1 MIKKKL
7 QPTAL
12 ALTCALI
19 GAVGYKPA
27 QAATTAC
34 TIGSSSGQLTFGAY
48 DTGLSNRVLS
58 ADCATLDDSFDD
70 EQSWA
75 NQAAFVSHVSRVS
88 FDLQKAGKLTA
99 VERVKLLAAAQ
110 ASGVG
115 STLKVKLIGFND
127 FHGSVEASGSNP
139 GVARFATKV
148 AELKAANP
156 LHAVVSAGD
165 MIGASPLVSA
175 LFHDEPTI
183 EAMNRIGIDF
193 NAVGNHEF
201 DEGKAEILRMQHGGN
216 HPTDVFSGKG
226 LPADLNT
233 EGQFKGAQ
241 FGFLAANVQDT
252 TTGQTVLPGVGIKDF
267 LGHKVAFVGM
277 TLESTPTIVSP
288 AGVAGLSF
296 KDEADT
302 VNALIPQLKAQ
313 GIEAVVVLVH
323 EGGAIVSGG
332 ANGCTGVSGAIVD
345 IVKRLDPA
353 VDLVVSGHT
362 HQAYNCLLPN
372 KANANVRVTS
382 AGQYGRMVT
391 DIDLLLDTRTHDVRS
406 VVANNISIPNSSA
419 VAESEPLK
427 AVVEHYKAEALVP
440 ASRVIGRIT
449 ATLSRETTAAGES
462 SLGDVIAD
470 AQLDATDDPGF
481 GDAVVALMNAGGIRA
496 DMPYSAPGKSNGQ
509 VTYGEAFTVQPFGN
523 AMVTMTLSGADLKLA
538 LEQQF
543 TGCTQGYP
551 ADAPAAGQPFAR
563 ILQVSSSLRYA
574 YSASAPACNKV
585 DAASLR
591 INGVVVDPAASYRIT
606 VNSFLADGGDQ
617 FYALRNGTNRLGGAV
632 DTDAFEAYLSAN
644 PAGVAPGA
652 RNRITL
658 LP

>member
-1 MIKKKL
+1 MIDKKL
-7 QPTAL
+7 HPTAL

-19 GAVGYKPA
+19 GALGWQSA
-27 QAATTAC
+27 HAATPAC
-34 TIGSSSGQLTFGAY
+34 TIDAAHSRVTFGAY
-48 DTGLSNRVLS
+48 DTGLGNRVVG
-58 ADCATLDDSFDD
+58 ADCATLDDAFAD
-70 EQSWA
+70 EQPWA

-88 FDLQKAGKLTA
+88 FDLQKAGKLSA
-99 VERVKLLAAAQ
+99 VERVKLLSAAQ

-216 HPTDVFSGKG
+216 HPTDIYSGKG
-226 LPADLNT
+226 LAADLNA
-233 EGQFKGAQ
+233 EGQFKGAD

-267 LGHKVAFVGM
+267 MGHKVAFIGM
-277 TLESTPTIVSP
+277 TLDATPTIVSP

-323 EGGAIVSGG
+323 EGGAIISGG

-362 HQAYNCLLPN
+362 HQAYNCELPN
-372 KANANVRVTS
+372 KANTPVRVTS

-391 DIDLLLDTRTHDVRS
+391 DIDLVLDTRTHDVRS
-406 VVANNISIPNSSA
+406 VAASNISIPNSSA
-419 VAESEPLK
+419 VAETESLK
-427 AVVEHYKAEALVP
+427 AVVDHYKAEALAP

-449 ATLSRETTAAGES
+449 ASLTRDTTAAGES

-481 GDAVVALMNAGGIRA
+481 GDAVVALMNPGGIRA
-496 DMPYSAPGKSNGQ
+496 DMPYSAPGKSDGQ

-523 AMVTMTLSGADLKLA
+523 AMVTMTLTGADLKLV

-543 TGCTQGYP
+543 TGCAQGYP
-551 ADAPAAGQPFAR
+551 ADAPVTSQPFNR
-563 ILQVSSSLRYA
+563 ILQVSDSLRYT
-574 YSASAPACNKV
+574 YSAGGPACAKV

-617 FYALRNGTNRLGGAV
+617 FYALRNGTSRLGGAV
-632 DTDAFEAYLSAN
+632 DTDAFEAYLRAN

-652 RNRITL
+652 RNRITR